1 MLTHPR
7 SPIAVCLR
15 LGPGSSLLPV
25 AYRDPAVPTGLN
37 AIPTHNKPGDPAWG
51 GNPRDQAARP
61 PWTRHS
67 RPVLPSLAVI
77 WCGRA
82 SSPSQAGR
90 GVHAK
95 TTEWGCE
102 TRGGVLILS
111 AADAFADVLGCPL
124 CHGPLPQVEDGSLS
138 CAACGTRYPVTDG
151 LADLV
156 PPEPGQAETPN
167 IRIMESRLLARVYE
181 RAWRPV
187 LTRLLTG
194 MSHDAER
201 AWSLD
206 WLDPAPDATV
216 LDLACGPG
224 NTTRTIAAA
233 VPAGRVLGID
243 FSTAMLRE
251 ALADV
256 RAARATVGYVRGD
269 AHRLPLQ
276 PGSVDA
282 ANCAG
287 AFYLFSDPPR
297 VLAGIAAAL
306 GPGGHFTL
314 MASQQPRVD
323 GAAMAALARPL
334 GLRVYAHGEM
344 ERLLVDAGFDIL
356 DRQLAGFMLLLATR
370 RR

>member
-1 MLTHPR
+1 M
-7 SPIAVCLR
+7 
-15 LGPGSSLLPV
+15 
-25 AYRDPAVPTGLN
+25 
-37 AIPTHNKPGDPAWG
+37 
-51 GNPRDQAARP
+51 
-61 PWTRHS
+61 
-67 RPVLPSLAVI
+67 
-77 WCGRA
+77 
-82 SSPSQAGR
+82 
-90 GVHAK
+90 
-95 TTEWGCE
+95 
-102 TRGGVLILS
+102 
-111 AADAFADVLGCPL
+111 
-124 CHGPLPQVEDGSLS
+124 
-138 CAACGTRYPVTDG
+138 TDG

-156 PPEPGQAETPN
+156 PPEPAQAETPN
-167 IRIMESRLLARVYE
+167 MRIMESGLLARVYE

-194 MSHDAER
+194 MSHKAER

-206 WLDPAPDATV
+206 RLAPVPDATV

-251 ALADV
+251 ALAT
-256 RAARATVGYVRGD
+256 APTAGAMVGYVRGD

-306 GPGGHFTL
+306 RVGGRFTL
-314 MASQQPRVD
+314 MGSQIGR
-323 GAAMAALARPL
+323 
-334 GLRVYAHGEM
+334 AH
-344 ERLLVDAGFDIL
+344 V
-356 DRQLAGFMLLLATR
+356 
-370 RR
+370 

>member
-1 MLTHPR
+1 M
-7 SPIAVCLR
+7 
-15 LGPGSSLLPV
+15 
-25 AYRDPAVPTGLN
+25 
-37 AIPTHNKPGDPAWG
+37 WG
-51 GNPRDQAARP
+51 RE
-61 PWTRHS
+61 
-67 RPVLPSLAVI
+67 
-77 WCGRA
+77 
-82 SSPSQAGR
+82 
-90 GVHAK
+90 K
-95 TTEWGCE
+95 
-102 TRGGVLILS
+102 RGGVLRLS
-111 AADAFADVLGCPL
+111 QVNAFADVVGCPR
-124 CHGPLPQVEDGSLS
+124 CHGRLRRAEHGTL
-138 CAACGTRYPVTDG
+138 ACVGCDARYPVTDG

-156 PPEPGQAETPN
+156 PPEPGQVETPN

-181 RAWRPV
+181 RAWRPA

-206 WLDPAPDATV
+206 RLDPAADATI

-251 ALADV
+251 ALAAV
-256 RAARATVGYVRGD
+256 PAAGATVGYVRGD

-276 PGSVDA
+276 PGSIDA

-306 GPGGHFTL
+306 KPGGYFTL
-314 MASQQPRVD
+314 MASQQPRLG
-323 GAAMAALARPL
+323 GAATAALVRPG
-334 GLRVYAHGEM
+334 GLRVYARGEM
-344 ERLLVDAGFDIL
+344 ERLLDDAGFDVR
-356 DRQLAGFMLLLATR
+356 DRRPAGFMLLLAAR
-370 RR
+370 LR

>member
-1 MLTHPR
+1 
-7 SPIAVCLR
+7 
-15 LGPGSSLLPV
+15 
-25 AYRDPAVPTGLN
+25 
-37 AIPTHNKPGDPAWG
+37 
-51 GNPRDQAARP
+51 
-61 PWTRHS
+61 
-67 RPVLPSLAVI
+67 
-77 WCGRA
+77 
-82 SSPSQAGR
+82 
-90 GVHAK
+90 
-95 TTEWGCE
+95 
-102 TRGGVLILS
+102 LS
-111 AADAFADVLGCPL
+111 AAAAFADVLGCPL
-124 CHGPLPQVEDGSLS
+124 CNGPLPLAGDGTLA
-138 CAACGTRYPVTDG
+138 CAACGARYPMADG

-167 IRIMESRLLARVYE
+167 IRIMESALLARVYE

-206 WLDPAPDATV
+206 RLAPAAPDATV

-251 ALADV
+251 ALA
-256 RAARATVGYVRGD
+256 AAPAAGATVGYVRGD

-287 AFYLFSDPPR
+287 AFHLFSDPPR

-306 GPGGHFTL
+306 RPGGRFTL
-314 MASQQPRVD
+314 MVSQQPRVG
-323 GAAMAALARPL
+323 GAATAALMRPS
-334 GLRVYAHGEM
+334 GLRIYARGEV
-344 ERLLVDAGFDIL
+344 ERLLADAGFDVL
-356 DRQLAGFMLLLATR
+356 DRRLAGFMLLLAAR

>member
-1 MLTHPR
+1 MF
-7 SPIAVCLR
+7 
-15 LGPGSSLLPV
+15 V
-25 AYRDPAVPTGLN
+25 A
-37 AIPTHNKPGDPAWG
+37 
-51 GNPRDQAARP
+51 AAFP
-61 PWTRHS
+61 
-67 RPVLPSLAVI
+67 
-77 WCGRA
+77 
-82 SSPSQAGR
+82 
-90 GVHAK
+90 
-95 TTEWGCE
+95 
-102 TRGGVLILS
+102 
-111 AADAFADVLGCPL
+111 DVLGCPL
-124 CHGPLPQVEDGSLS
+124 CNGPLPLAGDGMLA
-138 CAACGTRYPVTDG
+138 CTACGARYPMADG

-167 IRIMESRLLARVYE
+167 IRIMESGLLARVYE

-206 WLDPAPDATV
+206 RLAPAPDATV

-251 ALADV
+251 ALA
-256 RAARATVGYVRGD
+256 AAPAAGATVGYVRGD

-287 AFYLFSDPPR
+287 AFHLFSDPPR

-306 GPGGHFTL
+306 RPDGRFTL
-314 MASQQPRVD
+314 MTSQQPRLG
-323 GAAMAALARPL
+323 GAATAALMRPS
-334 GLRVYAHGEM
+334 GLRVYARGEM
-344 ERLLVDAGFDIL
+344 ERLLDDAGFDVL
-356 DRQLAGFMLLLATR
+356 DCRPAGFMLLLAAR

>member
-1 MLTHPR
+1 M
-7 SPIAVCLR
+7 
-15 LGPGSSLLPV
+15 
-25 AYRDPAVPTGLN
+25 
-37 AIPTHNKPGDPAWG
+37 
-51 GNPRDQAARP
+51 
-61 PWTRHS
+61 
-67 RPVLPSLAVI
+67 
-77 WCGRA
+77 
-82 SSPSQAGR
+82 
-90 GVHAK
+90 
-95 TTEWGCE
+95 
-102 TRGGVLILS
+102 
-111 AADAFADVLGCPL
+111 
-124 CHGPLPQVEDGSLS
+124 
-138 CAACGTRYPVTDG
+138 RYPVTNG

-167 IRIMESRLLARVYE
+167 IRMMESGVLARVYE

-206 WLDPAPDATV
+206 RLDPEADATV

-243 FSTAMLRE
+243 FSTAMLRA
-251 ALADV
+251 ALADA
-256 RAARATVGYVRGD
+256 RAAGATVGYVHGD

-287 AFYLFSDPPR
+287 AFYLFSDPFR

-306 GPGGHFTL
+306 RPGGNFTL
-314 MASQQPRVD
+314 MASRQPRVG
-323 GAAMAALARPL
+323 GAATAALMRPS
-334 GLRVYAHGEM
+334 GLRVYARGEM
-344 ERLLVDAGFDIL
+344 ERLLDDAGFDVI
-356 DRQLAGFMLLLATR
+356 DRRPAGFMLLLAAR

>member
-1 MLTHPR
+1 MAL
-7 SPIAVCLR
+7 
-15 LGPGSSLLPV
+15 
-25 AYRDPAVPTGLN
+25 
-37 AIPTHNKPGDPAWG
+37 
-51 GNPRDQAARP
+51 
-61 PWTRHS
+61 
-67 RPVLPSLAVI
+67 I
-77 WCGRA
+77 WCGRT
-82 SSPSQAGR
+82 SSPSQAG
-90 GVHAK
+90 GVVHAK
-95 TTEWGCE
+95 KTEWGRE
-102 TRGGVLILS
+102 TRHGVLILS

-124 CHGPLPQVEDGSLS
+124 CHGPLSQVEDGSLS
-138 CAACGTRYPVTDG
+138 CAACGTRYLVTEG

-206 WLDPAPDATV
+206 RLDPAPDATV

-233 VPAGRVLGID
+233 VPSGRVLGID

-251 ALADV
+251 ALADGQ
-256 RAARATVGYVRGD
+256 AARATVGYVRGD

-276 PGSVDA
+276 PGSLDA

-306 GPGGHFTL
+306 RPGGHLTL
-314 MASQQPRVD
+314 MASQQPHVD

-334 GLRVYAHGEM
+334 GLRVYAPGEM
-344 ERLLVDAGFDIL
+344 ERLVVDAGFDIL
-356 DRQLAGFMLLLATR
+356 DRQLTGFMLLLATHR
-370 RR
+370 R